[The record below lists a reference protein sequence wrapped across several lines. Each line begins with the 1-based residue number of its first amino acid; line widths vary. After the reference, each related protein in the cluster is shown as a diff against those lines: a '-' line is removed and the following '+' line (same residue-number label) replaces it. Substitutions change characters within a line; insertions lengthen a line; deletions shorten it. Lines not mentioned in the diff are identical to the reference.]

1 LVRDQE
7 AGTRSATLPMHPS
20 SMDKD
25 TEEQRSQ
32 RQALFSRLKCGEE
45 ETLAP
50 RSTDERLYV
59 TDVVL
64 VRPGRA
70 AGGQSV
76 VVAAC
81 VEVGTRNLMLGTLS
95 AENPCVK
102 LQTPVELD
110 NEFCFYVV
118 RMEDGYAAD
127 DGADTYV
134 DANAAVVE
142 FQGFA
147 LVSPSLHTEEKDDDD
162 HKDGQETDG
171 EIDPRVARAS
181 SAGGNG
187 KDVRQV
193 VARGLFGIFMFA
205 SMLASIM

>member
-1 LVRDQE
+1 
-7 AGTRSATLPMHPS
+7 M
-20 SMDKD
+20 
-25 TEEQRSQ
+25 
-32 RQALFSRLKCGEE
+32 FSRLKCGEE

-76 VVAAC
+76 VAAC
-81 VEVGTRNLMLGTLS
+81 VEIGTRNLMLGMLS

-110 NEFCFYVV
+110 KEFCFYVV
-118 RMEDGYAAD
+118 RMEDGYAAHD
-127 DGADTYV
+127 DADADTDV
-134 DANAAVVE
+134 DVDAAVVE

-147 LVSPSLHTEEKDDDD
+147 LAPPSLHTEEKDDDD
-162 HKDGQETDG
+162 HKERQETDG
-171 EIDPRVARAS
+171 EIDLDVARVS

-193 VARGLFGIFMFA
+193 VARGIFGILTLVV
-205 SMLASIM
+205 SMLAMASMM

>member
-1 LVRDQE
+1 
-7 AGTRSATLPMHPS
+7 MHPS

-25 TEEQRSQ
+25 TQDGRSQ
-32 RQALFSRLKCGEE
+32 RQPLFSRLKCGEE

-76 VVAAC
+76 VAAC
-81 VEVGTRNLMLGTLS
+81 VEVGTRNLMLGMLS
-95 AENPCVK
+95 AENPCVN

-127 DGADTYV
+127 DDADTYV

-147 LVSPSLHTEEKDDDD
+147 LASPSLHTEEKDDDD
-162 HKDGQETDG
+162 HKEGQETDG
-171 EIDPRVARAS
+171 EINPRVARAS
-181 SAGGNG
+181 SAGCNG

-193 VARGLFGIFMFA
+193 LVRGLFGIFMFA
-205 SMLASIM
+205 SMLASMM

>member
-1 LVRDQE
+1 
-7 AGTRSATLPMHPS
+7 MHPS

-25 TEEQRSQ
+25 TQDGRSQ
-32 RQALFSRLKCGEE
+32 RQPLFSRLKCGEE

-70 AGGQSV
+70 AVGQS

-81 VEVGTRNLMLGTLS
+81 VEIGTRNLMLGTLS

-134 DANAAVVE
+134 YANAAVVE

-162 HKDGQETDG
+162 HKEGQETDG
-171 EIDPRVARAS
+171 EIDPHAARVS

-193 VARGLFGIFMFA
+193 VARGFVGILMFA
-205 SMLASIM
+205 SMLASMM